1 VQSNRLTKIENLAA
15 QVDTLEELYLAHNG
29 IDNEGAK
36 RETGLALP
44 FTKLDTLDLS
54 RNRLTDTSPFAH
66 LKSLSELWISGNDIK
81 AFEDV
86 EPIAGLEL
94 EGIYLEYNPVDKEF
108 EYRKKL
114 KEMIPSLN
122 QIDANLIGG
131 LAQHGYGSSRSSGGN
146 LVERMRQLQD
156 VVIQKAVPET
166 SEEND

>member
-1 VQSNRLTKIENLAA
+1 MQSNRLTKIENLTG

-36 RETGLALP
+36 CETGLALP
-44 FTKLDTLDLS
+44 FSKLDTLDLS

-81 AFEDV
+81 SFDDV
-86 EPIAGLEL
+86 EPLSGLVL

-114 KEMIPSLN
+114 KEMIPSLK

-131 LAQHGYGSSRSSGGN
+131 LVQHGYGSAKSSVGN

-156 VVIQKAVPET
+156 VAIQKAEPKT
-166 SEEND
+166 SEEE